1 MHFTVLTLF
10 PNLFDSYLADSII
23 KRALDKNLIKIDFL
37 NIRDFSQDKHK
48 KVDDNPYG
56 GGAGMLMTC
65 QPLFDAIK
73 EAKKKNKGKVI
84 YLSPKGKTFTQ
95 SKAER
100 MSKDKEL
107 ILLCGR
113 YEGIDQ
119 RVIDKLVDEEI
130 SIGKYVL
137 TGGELPAMILIDTI
151 SRLLPNV
158 LGNEYSHEEESF
170 SKILNRKKEYPHYT
184 KPEIYEG
191 LKAPEVLLSGHHK
204 KIKEW
209 RKKTLL

>member
-1 MHFTVLTLF
+1 MYFTVLSLF
-10 PNLFDSYLADSII
+10 PNLFDSYLSDSII
-23 KRALDKNLIKIDFL
+23 KRAIEKKLIKIDFL
-37 NIRDFSQDKHK
+37 NIRDFSKDKHK

-84 YLSPKGKTFTQ
+84 YLSPKGKIFTQ
-95 SKAER
+95 SKAEK
-100 MSKDKEL
+100 MSKKKEF

-119 RVIDKLVDEEI
+119 RVIDTFVDEEI
-130 SIGKYVL
+130 SIGQYIL
-137 TGGELPAMILIDTI
+137 TGGELPAMILVDTI
-151 SRLLPNV
+151 SRLV
-158 LGNEYSHEEESF
+158 SGILGNEYSHEEESF

-191 LKAPEVLLSGHHK
+191 LKVPEILLSGHHK
-204 KIKEW
+204 KIEEW
-209 RKKTLL
+209 RRKKLK